1 MIDIILQTNTSENN
15 KLDKTITNITTLSG
29 VLKQKTSILSPV
41 LILECDLSTLVNCNY
56 LTIPSF
62 NRSYFVDDIQS
73 INNDMVEISAHC
85 DVLTTY
91 KNQIRQNT
99 AIIKKQENEWNLYL
113 NDGSFKIY
121 QNPNVITKPFPNGFN
136 TFEFVLAVAGS

>member
-29 VLKQKTSILSPV
+29 ELKQKTSILSPV
-41 LILECDLSTLVNCNY
+41 LILEWDLSTLVNCNY
-56 LTIPSF
+56 LTIASF
-62 NRSYFVDDIQS
+62 GRSYFVDDIQS

-99 AIIKKQENEWNLYL
+99 AVIKKQENEWNLYL